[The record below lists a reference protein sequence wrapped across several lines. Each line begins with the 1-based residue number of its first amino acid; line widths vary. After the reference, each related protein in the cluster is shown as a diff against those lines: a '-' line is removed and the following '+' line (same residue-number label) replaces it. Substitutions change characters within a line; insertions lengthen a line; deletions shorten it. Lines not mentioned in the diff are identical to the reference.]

1 MSKKPPNLSVWRLLF
16 WSLSAKKIAST
27 AFIHLL
33 KIVSKNFNSNL
44 FVYLETCKYIIC
56 FTKCF
61 KSCTV
66 DTTVKVHLQ
75 PILKNSMLTKTQ

>member
-1 MSKKPPNLSVWRLLF
+1 ME
-16 WSLSAKKIAST
+16 
-27 AFIHLL
+27 AFILVFEVLINAFNVFINLL
-33 KIVSKNFNSNL
+33 KSYPKTATSHL
-44 FVYLETCKYIIC
+44 FVYLKACKYIIC